1 MMANNHLILYYR
13 GDISALT
20 LFCQQPTG
28 SICFPPLPA
37 LSEVVEED
45 EMTAQDDISVPTL
58 QIKALREK
66 YQLDED
72 FLVADSDY
80 YQQVS
85 TPQGIVNVYMARFK
99 VLDPPYQE
107 LSAHTLELKT
117 ITDLMGRPPAEME
130 LLRRAYTCLI
140 EG

>member
-1 MMANNHLILYYR
+1 MSNNHLILYYR

-20 LFCQQPTG
+20 LFCQQATG
-28 SICFPPLPA
+28 SVCFPSLPA

-45 EMTAQDDISVPTL
+45 DMSALEVISVPTL
-58 QIKALREK
+58 ELKAIRE
-66 YQLDED
+66 QLKLDDD
-72 FLVADSDY
+72 FLVADTDY

-85 TPQGIVNVYMARFK
+85 TPKGIVNVYMARFK

-107 LSAHTLELKT
+107 LSAHDLELKT

-130 LLRRAYTCLI
+130 LLRRAYCCLI